1 MADVTRAL
9 HDTADEYRAHADDDR
24 PLGGYLGLL
33 GLYSGGFGILA
44 LLGRSRLP
52 GTLSASDL
60 ALGAI
65 ATHKLSRIITEEP
78 ITSPPARTGCALR
91 GHGRS
96 RRGARGGPGIRVAT
110 CRRGAADLPV
120 LCRSMGGDDSGCRND
135 DCPAPHAD
143 LHVGTGHGHG
153 VRLLAVRLREGATDR
168 GGVTGGR
175 LTSPSVCAPC
185 R

>member
-78 ITSPPARTGCALR
+78 ITSPLRAPVARYEGTA
-91 GHGRS
+91 
-96 RRGARGGPGIRVAT
+96 GPGEVHEEVRGSGWRHAVGELLTCPFCVGQWVAT
-110 CRRGAADLPV
+110 TLVAG
-120 LCRSMGGDDSGCRND
+120 MTI
-135 DCPAPHAD
+135 AP
-143 LHVGTGHGHG
+143 
-153 VRLLAVRLREGATDR
+153 
-168 GGVTGGR
+168 R
-175 LTSPSVCAPC
+175 LTRTFMSVLVMVTASDFLQFAYAKAQ
-185 R
+185 RTAEE